1 MNHKIINLPIYIFWK
16 LQLNYHFLFVRSV
29 SVLVLTKYTLS
40 LTSAWPSNMQNVATG
55 QPLPPNRYYIHKV
68 RTVQPHSLQG
78 MGKTASKCAKFIRFL
93 STSKCVLSFK
103 PFPHHSHK
111 TLWNVKHKEVLRTE
125 QQTVAGSTFGL
136 LGEEGLIV
144 KPGTRKITNC
154 LPSHFCKV
162 LIQYKQEVS
171 D

>member
-1 MNHKIINLPIYIFWK
+1 MNHKIINLPINIFWK
-16 LQLNYHFLFVRSV
+16 LQLNYHFLFVSSV

-55 QPLPPNRYYIHKV
+55 QPLPPNIKSELFNHIVCRDWGKLQV
-68 RTVQPHSLQG
+68 NVQNLLDFYLLQNV
-78 MGKTASKCAKFIRFL
+78 FW
-93 STSKCVLSFK
+93 VLNLFRIIV
-103 PFPHHSHK
+103 HK
-111 TLWNVKHKEVLRTE
+111 TLWNAKHKEVLR
-125 QQTVAGSTFGL
+125 TVAGSTFGL
-136 LGEEGLIV
+136 LGEEGLNV

>member
-16 LQLNYHFLFVRSV
+16 LQLNYHFLFVSSV
-29 SVLVLTKYTLS
+29 SVMVLTKYTLS

-55 QPLPPNRYYIHKV
+55 QPLPPNIKSELFNHIV
-68 RTVQPHSLQG
+68 CTLQG

-111 TLWNVKHKEVLRTE
+111 TLWNAKHKEVLRTE

-136 LGEEGLIV
+136 PGEDGLNV

-154 LPSHFCKV
+154 RPSHFCKV

>member
-16 LQLNYHFLFVRSV
+16 LQLNYHFLFVSSV
-29 SVLVLTKYTLS
+29 SVMVLTKYTLS

-55 QPLPPNRYYIHKV
+55 QPLPPNIKSELFNHIVCRDWGKLQV
-68 RTVQPHSLQG
+68 NVQNLLDFYLLQNV
-78 MGKTASKCAKFIRFL
+78 FW
-93 STSKCVLSFK
+93 VLNLFRIIV
-103 PFPHHSHK
+103 HK
-111 TLWNVKHKEVLRTE
+111 TLWNAKHKEVLR
-125 QQTVAGSTFGL
+125 TVAGSTFGL
-136 LGEEGLIV
+136 PGEDGLNV

>member
-1 MNHKIINLPIYIFWK
+1 METTVIAKLMNHKIINLPIYIFWK
-16 LQLNYHFLFVRSV
+16 LQLNYHFLFVSSV
-29 SVLVLTKYTLS
+29 SVMVLTKYTLS

-55 QPLPPNRYYIHKV
+55 QPLPPNIKSELFNHI
-68 RTVQPHSLQG
+68 
-78 MGKTASKCAKFIRFL
+78 GKTASKCAKFIRFL

-111 TLWNVKHKEVLRTE
+111 TLWNAKHKEVLR
-125 QQTVAGSTFGL
+125 TVAGSTFGL
-136 LGEEGLIV
+136 PGEDGLNV